1 MRGLQ
6 TQAEWCARA
15 QWMLGVT
22 LAVVLVGFYGF
33 IYRPNSQALEALDL
47 QIQSKRQTLSGN
59 RSRVQ
64 VLPDVM
70 LAVTDMQQ
78 RLERFDKKVPRMPD
92 LGPFINRITEI
103 SHDAG
108 LRKGWT
114 VEPGVPA
121 QTDLYREWPISLK
134 FEGDFTNVFAF
145 LREAEKMARLTRIKS
160 LKVHSAD
167 TGKSGQVQVE
177 LSMNI
182 YFSEG

>member
-1 MRGLQ
+1 
-6 TQAEWCARA
+6 
-15 QWMLGVT
+15 MLGVT

-33 IYRPNSQALEALDL
+33 IYRPNSQTLEALDL

-70 LAVTDMQQ
+70 LAVADMHR
-78 RLERFDKKVPRMPD
+78 RLEGNDKQVPRLPE

-121 QTDLYREWPISLK
+121 QSELYREWPISLK
-134 FEGDFTNVFAF
+134 FEGDFNNVFAF
-145 LREAEKMARLTRIKS
+145 LREAEKMARLTRVKS
-160 LKVHSAD
+160 LKVRSAD